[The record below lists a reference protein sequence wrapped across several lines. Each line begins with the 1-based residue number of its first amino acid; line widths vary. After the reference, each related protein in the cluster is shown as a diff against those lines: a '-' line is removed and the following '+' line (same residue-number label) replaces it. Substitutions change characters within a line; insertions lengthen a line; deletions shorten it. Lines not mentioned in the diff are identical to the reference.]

1 VRRVIGPVAIVVL
14 LGCVTAGC
22 GSSTKSGTGSAAT
35 ARASTGVASAN
46 SSNTGSDG
54 ATNASC
60 VSKVEAAVKRYEA
73 PVPLK
78 LPPTK
83 IDFTKLKG
91 KTIWM
96 IEVNSEPSV
105 TLTADGFADAASVLG
120 IHTKILNGEGVTQ
133 TLVADVSSAVAQHAD
148 GIILY
153 AIPLNLIGAQLAQ
166 AKAAGIPVIQTY
178 NGDPGANDAQLGV
191 FGSVDANRVLKGD
204 IVSDWMMATSKC
216 HLQAGMLG
224 DNELAGFEQT
234 NDAATANFAAM
245 CGTNCTTQFQSV
257 DLTSMATS
265 AGPQAVNLL
274 RANPNMKYIFEPTD
288 GMTPFVLSSLKSA
301 GLESGSNVIAADPST
316 SSFAILRAGNTPLKA
331 EVGPPTPD
339 QWSGYAFMDQI
350 ARAMLH
356 MKPANWTLPLRLI
369 DSSNIGT
376 TDAGLFPAYANYKA
390 AFLKAWGVSG

>member
-1 VRRVIGPVAIVVL
+1 VRRVLGAVAIVAL
-14 LGCVTAGC
+14 SACVTAGC
-22 GSSTKSGTGSAAT
+22 GSSTTS
-35 ARASTGVASAN
+35 STGVASAG
-46 SSNTGSDG
+46 SGSTGSDVG
-54 ATNASC
+54 SHASC
-60 VSKVEAAVKRYEA
+60 VSKAEVAVKRYEA

-96 IEVNSEPSV
+96 VEVNSEPSV

-133 TLVADVSSAVAQHAD
+133 TLAADVSDAIAQHAD

-178 NGDPGANDAQLGV
+178 NGDPGANEAQLGV
-191 FGSVDANRVLKGD
+191 FGSVDSNRVLKGD

-216 HLQAGMLG
+216 HLQSGMLG
-224 DNELAGFEQT
+224 DNEITGFEQT
-234 NDAATANFAAM
+234 NAAATTNFADM
-245 CGTNCTTQFQSV
+245 CGAQCTTAFESL
-257 DLTSMATS
+257 DMTSLATS
-265 AGPQAVNLL
+265 SGPQTVNLL
-274 RANPNMKYIFEPTD
+274 RANPSMKYIFEPTD

-301 GLESGSNVIAADPST
+301 ELGSGINVIAADPST
-316 SSFAILRAGNTPLKA
+316 SSFAILRAGSTPLKA

-356 MKPANWTLPLRLI
+356 MRPANWTLPLRLV

-376 TDAGLFPAYANYKA
+376 TNADLFPADANYKA